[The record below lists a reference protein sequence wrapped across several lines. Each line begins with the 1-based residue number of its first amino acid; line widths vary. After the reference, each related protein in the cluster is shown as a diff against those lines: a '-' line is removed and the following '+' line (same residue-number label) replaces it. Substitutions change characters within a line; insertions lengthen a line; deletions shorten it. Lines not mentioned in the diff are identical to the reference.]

1 MRRHQRICMWSL
13 GFVFSL
19 SVASG
24 LVTIAAAHTID
35 AVTVTPAVVVLEEGA
50 AVTVTAEIADK
61 DVFQRS
67 VHVQQQGTDGQWR
80 IAGLMEKTDKTRWT
94 YTQTVSTT
102 AVLRLRVGA
111 IFRQPWEVVV
121 SSAHLVRVGQVVE
134 PAEET
139 IVSGPEG
146 VQLRVLPGALNV
158 PAVLTVAPVPTE
170 EVAAPLGSRPVVA
183 AVDVVVEPVEDLP
196 GLIYLVDQPFEL
208 SLPLPEGL
216 SATDQFYVA
225 VQGLADVVDEGQ
237 EGIAPRLIVV
247 DTGVVEDGRIVSQA
261 TDLAGIFSSGRY
273 VVQQKIGSGFVEGV
287 VTDPLGNPRAGVAV
301 RVFSDMNSTTG
312 EEFENQDVFY
322 TDADG
327 RYKLVINGD
336 SFVVVAADVLGCSGG
351 NASGNLPGNDAT
363 VSADITVVPI
373 TSHFIATRSSRHGI
387 RNGGFEVLDSFSCL
401 TKTILDVTSFL
412 PSIKQAGELRDLAG
426 LLITPMEGSR
436 MMALAPIQLPSVS
449 RGTHIFK
456 LPLPEDE
463 GNPPNNP
470 PKIYFDVN
478 HGCEGDCPVGPVP
491 FSRERLM
498 VSLTDN
504 NDLSLPLKEIHSSDL
519 VGGWTQF
526 SFDLPPE
533 LDPSRLFLVF
543 TASQEQV
550 VGNGDTGS
558 GSEFVS
564 WFLVDNLRFNTIW
577 VDVKIVAG
585 SGATEA
591 RVRQNVRDTNEILAQ
606 TGLNVRIRNIQTIAD
621 PGGLLDTDVSLI
633 PSGPKFLP
641 TTEEQALL
649 GLARSTTDTDI
660 NVYYVRSLTG
670 LGSEAWGIAI
680 GPDDYVLTD
689 AKKERGIILADLTA
703 SGSLSELNQRDLD
716 RELLAHELGHMLIP
730 AASAGGDREHG
741 VEVDDP
747 DTGLPVAD
755 TTNIM
760 QSTRCKT
767 PDNIMT
773 TQPCFARTFFN
784 TDQTEFIQLRNLDP
798 DNPDLPHPT
807 LPNIDRDFIDPANP

>member
-94 YTQTVSTT
+94 YTQGVSTT
-102 AVLRLRVGA
+102 DVLRLRVGA

-247 DTGVVEDGRIVSQA
+247 DTGVVEDDRIVSQA

-287 VTDPLGNPRAGVAV
+287 VKDLFGIPRGGVLV
-301 RVFSDMNSTTG
+301 QVTSDVDSTTG
-312 EEFENQDVFY
+312 TVYDNQEVFY

-327 RYKLVINGD
+327 RYKVVINGD
-336 SFVVVAADVLGCSGG
+336 TFEIEANDVFTCDQRTAMGTLSSEGATASVDMTLIRGLASFSPRVGVQ
-351 NASGNLPGNDAT
+351 
-363 VSADITVVPI
+363 
-373 TSHFIATRSSRHGI
+373 
-387 RNGGFEVLDSFSCL
+387 NGGFERVNSGEMCFSNL
-401 TKTILDVTSFL
+401 TS
-412 PSIKQAGELRDLAG
+412 GAG
-426 LLITPMEGSR
+426 LVSGTSIAGGTLHDLTGDLIERALEGDR
-436 MMALAPIQLPSVS
+436 MMSLPPLVDGISGEELPYRSSLSVPVGIVGS
-449 RGTHIFK
+449 S
-456 LPLPEDE
+456 LPL
-463 GNPPNNP
+463 
-470 PKIYFDVN
+470 YFHVN
-478 HGCEGDCPVGPVP
+478 HGCGTGCPAGVAGMGDP
-491 FSRERLM
+491 RLDDKLTM
-498 VSLTDN
+498 SLI
-504 NDLSLPLKEIHSSDL
+504 DLSGNEMPTETTIQATDL
-519 VGGWTQF
+519 LDGWKAYVITPPGGTWT
-526 SFDLPPE
+526 
-533 LDPSRLFLVF
+533 PSYGVRF
-543 TASQEQV
+543 TYR
-550 VGNGDTGS
+550 NGDSNGFQTS
-558 GSEFVS
+558 
-564 WFLVDNLRFNTIW
+564 FLVDNLRFNTIW
-577 VDVKIVAG
+577 LDVKIVNG
-585 SGATEA
+585 SGADEA
-591 RVRQNVRDTNEILAQ
+591 RVRQNVRDANEILAQ
-606 TGLNVRIRNIQTIAD
+606 TGLNVRIREPIQMIAD
-621 PGGLLDTDVSLI
+621 PGDLLDLEVTLGEKVNN
-633 PSGPKFLP
+633 KYLP
-641 TTEEQALL
+641 TTEEQTLL
-649 GLARSTTDTDI
+649 DIARSATNTDI

-670 LGSEAWGIAI
+670 LGSDAWGIAI

-689 AKKERGIILADLTA
+689 AKEERGIILADLQQSLCPPGADPIQDKCLTA
-703 SGSLSELNQRDLD
+703 LNIRDLD

-730 AASAGGDREHG
+730 VASAGGDLEHK
-741 VEVDDP
+741 VEVTDL

-760 QSTRCKT
+760 QSTRCKA

-784 TDQTEFIQLRNLDP
+784 TEQTEFIQLRSADP
-798 DNPDLPHPT
+798 N
-807 LPNIDRDFIDPANP
+807 LPNIERDFIDPANP

>member
-1 MRRHQRICMWSL
+1 MKQHSFLFWCLGYVAWS
-13 GFVFSL
+13 SL
-19 SVASG
+19 LSG
-24 LVTIAAAHTID
+24 PVGAAETAHTID

-287 VTDPLGNPRAGVAV
+287 VTAFNSPRGSGISPQGGVLV
-301 RVFSDMNSTTG
+301 RVDKDMNSVTG
-312 EEFENQDVFY
+312 EIFDNQEVFY

-327 RYKLVINGD
+327 RYKLAINGD
-336 SFVVVAADVLGCSGG
+336 TFEIHAEDLFSCAATRVAGT
-351 NASGNLPGNDAT
+351 LPFPDAT
-363 VSADITVVPI
+363 VTSDIEL
-373 TSHFIATRSSRHGI
+373 GI
-387 RNGGFEVLDSFSCL
+387 RFNPTESRPGLHNGGFELSDNSCFR
-401 TKTILDVTSFL
+401 T
-412 PSIKQAGELRDLAG
+412 PAEL
-426 LLITPMEGSR
+426 
-436 MMALAPIQLPSVS
+436 
-449 RGTHIFK
+449 
-456 LPLPEDE
+456 
-463 GNPPNNP
+463 
-470 PKIYFDVN
+470 
-478 HGCEGDCPVGPVP
+478 
-491 FSRERLM
+491 
-498 VSLTDN
+498 
-504 NDLSLPLKEIHSSDL
+504 
-519 VGGWTQF
+519 
-526 SFDLPPE
+526 
-533 LDPSRLFLVF
+533 LDPSP
-543 TASQEQV
+543 TPIG
-550 VGNGDTGS
+550 GNSPIPRNDIALGGLSDSLGPWTDLRGESLAPLEGVQMLAIPGS
-558 GSEFVS
+558 GRVFPGNFVS
-564 WFLVDNLRFNTIW
+564 YSFRLPMGIDAESEILYVHGNVGCRSDFFDCGAPAVAGDPRLDDILTLSLESDTNNVELAVPATEFLDGWKDLEIPFSGLGVAGGDLITLSFSYDEGGTSDIADFLVDNLRFNTIW
-577 VDVKIVAG
+577 LDVKIVNG
-585 SGATEA
+585 SGADEA
-591 RVRQNVRDTNEILAQ
+591 RVRRNVRDANEILAQ

-633 PSGPKFLP
+633 PSGPHFLP

-649 GLARSTTDTDI
+649 GLARSTTETDI
-660 NVYYVRSLTG
+660 NVYYVRSLEG
-670 LGSEAWGIAI
+670 LSSEAWGIAI
-680 GPDDYVLTD
+680 GPDDYVLGD
-689 AKKERGIILADLTA
+689 AKAERGIILADLA
-703 SGSLSELNQRDLD
+703 FSGSLSVLNQGDLD
-716 RELLAHELGHMLIP
+716 RELLAHELGHLLIP
-730 AASAGGDREHG
+730 FGTASGSLEHG

-760 QSTRCKT
+760 QSTRCKA
-767 PDNIMT
+767 PEVIDLDDP
-773 TQPCFARTFFN
+773 TQPCYARTFFN
-784 TDQTEFIQLRNLDP
+784 TEQTEFIQMPSLD
-798 DNPDLPHPT
+798 T
-807 LPNIDRDFIDPANP
+807 DFIDPTNP

>member
-61 DVFQRS
+61 DVFSRS

-102 AVLRLRVGA
+102 DVLRLRVGA

-273 VVQQKIGSGFVEGV
+273 VVQQEIGSGFVEGV
-287 VTDPLGNPRAGVAV
+287 VRDDEGNPRGGVFV
-301 RVFSDMNSTTG
+301 QVSSDIDSGTG
-312 EEFENQDVFY
+312 EVFDNQEVFY
-322 TDADG
+322 TDAEG

-336 SFVVVAADVLGCSGG
+336 TFDVTAEDVFGCSQSTV
-351 NASGNLPGNDAT
+351 SGTLPGSGAT
-363 VSADITVVPI
+363 VSEDI
-373 TSHFIATRSSRHGI
+373 SLFHRLSNLRSRAGVI
-387 RNGGFEVLDSFSCL
+387 NGGFEVNNNENCFNLGNL
-401 TKTILDVTSFL
+401 QPL
-412 PSIKQAGELRDLAG
+412 PFPQSLQGGTFRDLSGSLIDPVEGARMMGVSNVPSSIPSSTGSTNLYNFTVPAG
-426 LLITPMEGSR
+426 IEGSSQP
-436 MMALAPIQLPSVS
+436 LYFHVNLGC
-449 RGTHIFK
+449 GTGCPTGVAGAGDPR
-456 LPLPEDE
+456 LNDE
-463 GNPPNNP
+463 LTVILIELSGTGIMSQMSIPAT
-470 PKIYFDVN
+470 
-478 HGCEGDCPVGPVP
+478 
-491 FSRERLM
+491 
-498 VSLTDN
+498 SL
-504 NDLSLPLKEIHSSDL
+504 S
-519 VGGWTQF
+519 GGWVEF
-526 SFDLPPE
+526 SILPPGGAWFQ
-533 LDPSRLFLVF
+533 RQNIRFLY
-543 TASQEQV
+543 SQ
-550 VGNGDTGS
+550 
-558 GSEFVS
+558 GSENGFPTF
-564 WFLVDNLRFNTIW
+564 FLVDNLRFNTIW
-577 VDVKIVAG
+577 LDVKIVNG
-585 SGATEA
+585 SGADEA

-621 PGGLLDTDVSLI
+621 PGDLLDTDVSLI
-633 PSGPKFLP
+633 PSGPHFLP

-649 GLARSTTDTDI
+649 GLARSTTETDI
-660 NVYYVRSLTG
+660 NVYYVRSLEG
-670 LGSEAWGIAI
+670 LSSEAWGIAI
-680 GPDDYVLTD
+680 GPDDYVLGD
-689 AKKERGIILADLTA
+689 ALAERGIILADLMA
-703 SGSLSELNQRDLD
+703 SGSLSPLNQRDLD
-716 RELLAHELGHMLIP
+716 RELLAHELGHLLIP
-730 AASAGGDREHG
+730 IAVAAGSLEHG

-760 QSTRCKT
+760 QSTRCKA
-767 PDNIMT
+767 PEVIDLDDP
-773 TQPCFARTFFN
+773 TQPCYARTFFN
-784 TDQTEFIQLRNLDP
+784 TEQTEFIQMPSLD
-798 DNPDLPHPT
+798 T
-807 LPNIDRDFIDPANP
+807 DFIDPTNP

>member
-94 YTQTVSTT
+94 YTQGVSTT
-102 AVLRLRVGA
+102 DVLRLRVGA

-247 DTGVVEDGRIVSQA
+247 DTGVVEDDRIVSQA

-287 VTDPLGNPRAGVAV
+287 VRDDEGNPRGGVFV
-301 RVFSDMNSTTG
+301 HVTSDVDSANPDV
-312 EEFENQDVFY
+312 EIPNPEVFY
-322 TDADG
+322 TDAEG

-336 SFVVVAADVLGCSGG
+336 TFEVTAEDVLGCTRGKANG
-351 NASGNLPGNDAT
+351 TLPVADAT
-363 VSADITVVPI
+363 VTADINVLGLFLPPLPRPGV
-373 TSHFIATRSSRHGI
+373 
-387 RNGGFEVLDSFSCL
+387 RNGGMEVGNRTCVRADADAPFAGPITGVPLIGVEGVGNFVDFSGTPINVLEGSQMMAAEPVETDLTYVTGGTGGGATFQYSFTIPPGFSLADTLFLNVNYGCLADDCPPSLGPGDPRLDDIFHINLLDSTDTLLSG
-401 TKTILDVTSFL
+401 LDVSASDVLGSWSEDLEIPIGQFIGQNPGKFTLQFTHDINLPNQAPTFFL
-412 PSIKQAGELRDLAG
+412 L
-426 LLITPMEGSR
+426 
-436 MMALAPIQLPSVS
+436 
-449 RGTHIFK
+449 
-456 LPLPEDE
+456 
-463 GNPPNNP
+463 
-470 PKIYFDVN
+470 
-478 HGCEGDCPVGPVP
+478 
-491 FSRERLM
+491 
-498 VSLTDN
+498 
-504 NDLSLPLKEIHSSDL
+504 
-519 VGGWTQF
+519 
-526 SFDLPPE
+526 
-533 LDPSRLFLVF
+533 
-543 TASQEQV
+543 
-550 VGNGDTGS
+550 
-558 GSEFVS
+558 
-564 WFLVDNLRFNTIW
+564 DNLRFNTIW
-577 VDVKIVAG
+577 LDVKIVEG
-585 SGATEA
+585 SRGDAA
-591 RVRQNVRDTNEILAQ
+591 RVRQNVRDANEILSQ
-606 TGLNVRIRNIQTIAD
+606 TGLNVRIRNIQFIAD
-621 PGGLLDTDVSLI
+621 PGDLVDLDVTLI
-633 PSGPKFLP
+633 DHPVQTQKDEV
-641 TTEEQALL
+641 TEETAELL
-649 GLARSTTDTDI
+649 GLARSATNTDI

-670 LGSEAWGIAI
+670 LGSTAWGIAI
-680 GPDDYVLTD
+680 GPDDYVL
-689 AKKERGIILADLTA
+689 ANPLAERGIILADLVSTA
-703 SGSLSELNQRDLD
+703 TDPAAPLSPLNAQDLD
-716 RELLAHELGHMLIP
+716 RELLAHELGHLLIP
-730 AASAGGDREHG
+730 FAVADGDREHN
-741 VEVDDP
+741 VEVTNP
-747 DTGLPVAD
+747 DTGLPEPD

-760 QSTRCKT
+760 QSTRCKA
-767 PDNIMT
+767 PEVIDLDDP
-773 TQPCFARTFFN
+773 TQPCYARTFFN
-784 TDQTEFIQLRNLDP
+784 TEQTEFIQMPSLD
-798 DNPDLPHPT
+798 T
-807 LPNIDRDFIDPANP
+807 DFIDPTNP